1 VKHEMLNNNINELLA
16 ASNDTHQI
24 SQNSFLMI
32 KKITTSLSFLAILS
46 LLLPL
51 HLSAQKFENLAPTPP
66 MGWNSWNTFQT
77 NINEQLVKGI
87 ADVMVSSGMKDAGY
101 TYLVLDDGWMAMER
115 DPKTGDLV
123 PDPKKF
129 PNGLK
134 PVIDYVHSKGL
145 KFGLYNCAGTK
156 TCAGYPGTRGY
167 EYQDARF
174 YASLGTDYLK
184 FDWCN
189 TEGINAKEAYTTMSK
204 ALKAAGRPIVFSLCE
219 WGDHQPWRWAEPIG
233 QLWRTTGDIT
243 AQFDAIKDYGNWHAN
258 GVMTI
263 VDLQDTLR
271 RYAGPNHWNDPDML
285 EVGNGLTPAQ
295 NRSHFSLW
303 SILAA
308 PLIAGNDLRSMTEET
323 RSVLTNKDVIA
334 VNQDVL
340 GIQGFRYTNKDSVQ
354 TWFKPLA
361 DGDWAICIVNR
372 SSVSKPIEFN
382 WQAENVTDTIFNK
395 NLDSKSITYKL
406 RDLWSHKDVGNTKK
420 PLKATIQP
428 YDVLMLRLTK

>member
-1 VKHEMLNNNINELLA
+1 MPNNNINELLA
-16 ASNDTHQI
+16 TSNDTHQI

-115 DPKTGDLV
+115 NAKTGDLV

>member
-1 VKHEMLNNNINELLA
+1 
-16 ASNDTHQI
+16 
-24 SQNSFLMI
+24 MI
-32 KKITTSLSFLAILS
+32 KKRIPFFSILILS
-46 LLLPL
+46 LVLL
-51 HLSAQKFENLAPTPP
+51 LSAQNIFAQKFENLAPTPP

-77 NINEQLVKGI
+77 NINEQLVKDI
-87 ADVMVSSGMKDAGY
+87 ANVMVSSGMKDAGY
-101 TYLVLDDGWMAMER
+101 SYLVLDDGWMAMER

-167 EYQDARF
+167 EYQDARL

-189 TEGINAKEAYTTMSK
+189 TEGISAKEAYNTMSK
-204 ALKAAGRPIVFSLCE
+204 ALKTAGRPIVFSLCE
-219 WGDHQPWRWAEPIG
+219 WGNNQPWLWAEPVG

-243 AQFDAIKDYGNWHAN
+243 AQFDGIKNHGTWHAN

-263 VDLQDTLR
+263 VDMQDSLR
-271 RYAGPNHWNDPDML
+271 KYAGPNHWNDPDML

-303 SILAA
+303 AILSA
-308 PLIAGNDLRSMTEET
+308 PLIAGNDLRNMTGET
-323 RSVLTNKDVIA
+323 KSVLTNKDVIA
-334 VNQDVL
+334 INQDML
-340 GIQGFRYTNKDSVQ
+340 GIQGFRYINKDSVQ
-354 TWFKPLA
+354 TWLKPLTN
-361 DGDWAICIVNR
+361 GDWAVCFVNR
-372 SSVSKPIEFN
+372 SAATKAIEFN
-382 WQAENVTDTIFNK
+382 WQNETIVDKDFNK
-395 NLDSKSITYKL
+395 TLDTKNNTYKL
-406 RDLWSHKDVGNTKK
+406 RDLWTKK
-420 PLKATIQP
+420 EVGTTKTILRASLQP
-428 YDVLMLRLTK
+428 YDVLLLRLTK